1 MEATVAYQIATYS
14 GTINVQCDPDDDNE
28 TIINKAKR
36 ILKGRVGH
44 FPFGY
49 ESWRVVERR

>member
-14 GTINVQCDPDDDNE
+14 GTIKVQCDPDDDDE
-28 TIINKAKR
+28 TIINKAER
-36 ILKGRVGH
+36 ILRNRVEH

-49 ESWRVVERR
+49 QSWRVVERR